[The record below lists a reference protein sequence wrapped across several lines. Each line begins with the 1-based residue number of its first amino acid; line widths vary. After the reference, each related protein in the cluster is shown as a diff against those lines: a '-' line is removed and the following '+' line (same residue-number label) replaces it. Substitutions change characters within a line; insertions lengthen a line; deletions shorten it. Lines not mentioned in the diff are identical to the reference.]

1 MNIASAGAI
10 YSDILFWKFVS
21 FGRLY
26 DFNCSELY
34 IFSILSYIFLEFK
47 RTGLQTSLT
56 IYERKLSLL
65 IRYAWTIKFKQ
76 EFGLASAS
84 FALRGNWACLLNLLL
99 SFDTRNS
106 RGYYS
111 QNPVHTSFLQ
121 KTEVPVWHDFILV
134 LFNSNSI
141 QVHSSVVIRLFI
153 RFFFC
158 IKIQAL

>member
-1 MNIASAGAI
+1 MNVASAGAI

-84 FALRGNWACLLNLLL
+84 FPWEESLFAQLIAQFWYQKLKGLLF
-99 SFDTRNS
+99 SKS
-106 RGYYS
+106 CSY
-111 QNPVHTSFLQ
+111 FLFT
-121 KTEVPVWHDFILV
+121 KKGSTGMTWLHSCFI
-134 LFNSNSI
+134 
-141 QVHSSVVIRLFI
+141 
-153 RFFFC
+153 
-158 IKIQAL
+158 